1 MTDGSRNSQDLENYN
16 GVAVYTRA
24 ADGTS
29 LPVGPDNPL
38 PMSTSAIST
47 STDGSRNSSD
57 LERYNAVALYARG
70 ADGRSY
76 PVGPDH
82 PLPVTGDGLGGG
94 PGLPPGGTTGQ
105 VLAKTSDMDGA
116 ADWATPTTVPTPLLG
131 RAFADAVQRLP
142 DSAWTRVVYGAIT
155 DDAGGA
161 MTSAGFVVPA
171 PGIYDISVGV
181 VFFDPA
187 NLPSAGDYLNVAVR
201 KNGAEALKIAE
212 LTLGAAGPY
221 GAIGAGA
228 LRLAA
233 GDVLSVWAYTT
244 PGRTINGGP
253 TSEVTTFTV
262 ANWRP

>member
-1 MTDGSRNSQDLENYN
+1 MTDGSRDSQDLENYN
-16 GVAVYTRA
+16 GVALFVRA
-24 ADGTS
+24 GDGASVPVGPDAPMPMTLNAS
-29 LPVGPDNPL
+29 SGSTEGSRNSEDLERYNGVALFVRGPNGRSVPVGPDN
-38 PMSTSAIST
+38 
-47 STDGSRNSSD
+47 
-57 LERYNAVALYARG
+57 
-70 ADGRSY
+70 
-76 PVGPDH
+76 
-82 PLPVTGDGLGGG
+82 PLPVTGDGLG
-94 PGLPPGGTTGQ
+94 
-105 VLAKTSDMDGA
+105 A
-116 ADWATPTTVPTPLLG
+116 VPTPLLG
-131 RAFADAVQRLP
+131 RAYADAVQRLP
-142 DSAWTRVVYGAIT
+142 DGAWTRVVYGAVT

-161 MTSAGFVVPA
+161 MTSAGFTVPA
-171 PGIYDISVGV
+171 PGVYDISVGV

-253 TSEVTTFTV
+253 NSEVTTFTV